1 MQAERRVTLELRD
14 DLVSA
19 GSARR
24 AVHALVG
31 DEAIEFVRDALIL
44 TSELVTNAAMH
55 GEGERRMEARF
66 DEEAGTLH
74 VVVSDQSPAEL
85 HPQVDLPPD
94 AVGGR
99 GLMIVDRLATTW
111 GVAPTPTGKSVWFRL
126 ERTPPPR
133 VPSA

>member
-1 MQAERRVTLELRD
+1 MQLRD
-14 DLVSA
+14 DLASA
-19 GSARR
+19 GAARR

-31 DEAIEFVRDALIL
+31 DEAIEYVRDALVL
-44 TSELVTNAAMH
+44 TSELVTNATLH
-55 GEGERRMEARF
+55 GEGERRMEADF
-66 DEEAGTLH
+66 DEAEGSLH

-111 GVAPTPTGKSVWFRL
+111 GVAPTSTGKSVWFRL
-126 ERTPPPR
+126 DRTPPPR
-133 VPSA
+133 PPSA